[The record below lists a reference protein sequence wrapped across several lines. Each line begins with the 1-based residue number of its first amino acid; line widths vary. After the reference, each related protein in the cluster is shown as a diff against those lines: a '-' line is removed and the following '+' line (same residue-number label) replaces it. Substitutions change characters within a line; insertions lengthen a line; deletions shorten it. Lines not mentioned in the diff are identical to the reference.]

1 MRSGEA
7 LCAREHGEDKM
18 TKLESFFNREMEF
31 ARQMSRM
38 ERPEYWRGY
47 VIGLLRGFYGPSAVR
62 DDRYA
67 ALARKGSLDDDA
79 RGYFEAYRTFAQVTS
94 EGFGGDARGA
104 DPS

>member
-1 MRSGEA
+1 
-7 LCAREHGEDKM
+7 M

-67 ALARKGSLDDDA
+67 ALLKKGSLDDDA
-79 RGYFEAYRTFAQVTS
+79 RGYFEAYRTFAQITGEESV
-94 EGFGGDARGA
+94 GDTTGA
-104 DPS
+104 GPS